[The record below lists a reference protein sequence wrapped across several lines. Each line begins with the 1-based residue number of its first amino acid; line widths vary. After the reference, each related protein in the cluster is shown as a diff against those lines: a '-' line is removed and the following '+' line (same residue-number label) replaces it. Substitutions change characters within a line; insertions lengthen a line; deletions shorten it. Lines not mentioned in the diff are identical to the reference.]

1 MKIRIRIDAN
11 VVLYHKLTMQEL
23 VIDNTTEKV
32 YDEESQEYL
41 DICSEMENVIG
52 FPRAEDKKKFDEELA
67 KHVII
72 EAKKANREKLDKIIN
87 VFKNVFLG
95 ESRSGYV
102 TLEGFIINPA
112 DFCAIEIR
120 KFDISAK
127 KE

>member
-41 DICSEMENVIG
+41 DICSELENTIG
-52 FPRAEDKKKFDEELA
+52 FPRSENKIKFDEELA
-67 KHVII
+67 KHII
-72 EAKKANREKLDKIIN
+72 AEAKKTNKATLDKIVD
-87 VFKNVFLG
+87 VFKKVFLN
-95 ESRSGYV
+95 ESEHGYV
-102 TLEGFIINPA
+102 ALEGFIINPA